1 MSAGRYGPWPDEG
14 PAPRYGPVD
23 RVAVLSD
30 VHGNVPALTAV
41 LGDLSSWRP
50 DLVVFC
56 GDLTWGC
63 EPDQTI
69 DLVRDLPAVFV
80 RGNSERAVVEFARGT
95 RQPVRPREIWMA
107 AQHSP
112 AAVEFVAA
120 FPFSVVVDVRTLG
133 PVRFCHGSPR
143 SDTEL
148 VTPGTPDERI
158 RELSAAIPEPTIVT
172 GHTHLQF
179 DRSVAGRRS
188 VNPGSVGLP
197 YHVGAA
203 GTAYWATLGPDVH
216 LRQTSY
222 DVDEAVRR
230 GASVGDPSAD
240 VIERM
245 LRQPPTPDEIIADAE
260 SLVFSD

>member
-1 MSAGRYGPWPDEG
+1 
-14 PAPRYGPVD
+14 
-23 RVAVLSD
+23 
-30 VHGNVPALTAV
+30 
-41 LGDLSSWRP
+41 
-50 DLVVFC
+50 

-80 RGNSERAVVEFARGT
+80 RGNSERAVVEFAQGT
-95 RQPVRPREIWMA
+95 RDPVRPREIWSA

-112 AAVEFVAA
+112 AAVECVAA
-120 FPFSVVVDVRTLG
+120 FPFAVVVDVRELG

-158 RELSAAIPEPTIVT
+158 RELSAGVPEPTIVP

-188 VNPGSVGLP
+188 VNPGSVGRP
-197 YHVGAA
+197 YHASSP

-240 VIERM
+240 VIER
-245 LRQPPTPDEIIADAE
+245 
-260 SLVFSD
+260 